1 MDGKLI
7 FVYNADSGIISTVS
21 DYFHK
26 IVKPDTYQC
35 NLCAL
40 TFGNLGMKTQWKD
53 FIEALEIS
61 VKFLH
66 KDEFKKLYL
75 LEKAE
80 FPSAYIFKDSELCP
94 LISSAEMNLLKTLDE
109 LIDLVN
115 KKLKEFKEN
124 QDDYCL
130 LK

>member
-7 FVYNADSGIISTVS
+7 FIYNADSGIISMVS

-35 NLCAL
+35 NLCSL
-40 TFGNLGMKTQWKD
+40 TYGNLGMNAKWKD
-53 FIEALEIS
+53 FIDNLEIS

-66 KDEFKKLYL
+66 KDEFKSEYPW
-75 LEKAE
+75 EKAE
-80 FPSAYIFKDSELCP
+80 FPSAYIFKGSELCL
-94 LISSAEMNLLKTLDE
+94 LISMEEMNHLKTLDE

-115 KKLKEFKEN
+115 KKLKDFKDQ

>member
-7 FVYNADSGIISTVS
+7 FIYNADSGIISSVS

-40 TFGNLGMKTQWKD
+40 TYGNLGMKTQWKD
-53 FIEALEIS
+53 FIENLEIS
-61 VKFLH
+61 VEFFH
-66 KDEFKKLYL
+66 KDEFKSKYPW
-75 LEKAE
+75 EKAK
-80 FPSAYIFKDSELCP
+80 FPSAYIFKDSELYL
-94 LISSAEMNLLKTLDE
+94 LIAQKDMNQLHTLDE
-109 LIDLVN
+109 LINLVN
-115 KKLKEFKEN
+115 EKLKEFKDK